1 MELDFWVER
10 WNKGETGFHQGTVN
24 PYLSYFYDQK
34 GPPLEQR
41 SALKVF
47 VPLCGK
53 SADLH
58 WLSVKGYSVIGV
70 ECSEVAVKA
79 FFEEQNIKYS
89 TEHLAAHQHYSS
101 NSIEIL
107 LGDFFTLNPT
117 TMLGVTDVFDRAA
130 LIALPEQMR
139 QQYVSKMVE
148 LLAAGTR
155 TLLVTLTYPQHEMNG
170 PPFSVSE
177 EEVNELYSADFKI
190 EKLLVKDVLTDEPR
204 FVEKGLTSLKETVYK
219 LTRL

>member
-1 MELDFWVER
+1 M
-10 WNKGETGFHQGTVN
+10 
-24 PYLSYFYDQK
+24 
-34 GPPLEQR
+34 
-41 SALKVF
+41 
-47 VPLCGK
+47 
-53 SADLH
+53 
-58 WLSVKGYSVIGV
+58 IGV
-70 ECSEVAVKA
+70 ECSDVAVKS

-89 TEHLAAHQHYSS
+89 TEHQAAHQHYSS

-107 LGDFFTLNPT
+107 LGDFFTLNPAV
-117 TMLGVTDVFDRAA
+117 LHGVTDVFDRAA

-148 LLAAGTR
+148 LLVPGTR
-155 TLLVTLTYPQHEMNG
+155 TLLVTLTYPQHEMDG

-177 EEVNELYSADFKI
+177 EEVSELYAADFKI
-190 EKLLVKDVLTDEPR
+190 EKLLVKDALADEPR